1 MGELPDDLIIWK
13 YMDLPKFLDLLENE
27 HLYFCKVRILTDLYE
42 CSFPELQKRTK
53 AINDIKDL
61 VFVNCWSISNQ
72 EDFAL
77 WKVYS
82 NNNEYGVAIRT
93 TVGKLKSCLQHSEPY
108 SIPTIRFNKVVYS
121 DNLKDKSLKSVVCTK
136 KPFYSYEKELRLWLS
151 AIEKTDI
158 ISNGLTVN
166 LDINKMIEGIY
177 ISPFMPEWFHLNFIS
192 IVAKYKRKTFLHS
205 KIIPSSIKEK
215 KQ

>member
-1 MGELPDDLIIWK
+1 MEELPDDLIIWK

-27 HLYFCKVRILTDLYE
+27 HLYFCNVRILTDLYE
-42 CSFPELQKRTK
+42 CSFPEWQKRTK
-53 AINDIKDL
+53 QLNVIKDL

-82 NNNEYGVAIRT
+82 NNNEYGVAIKT

-108 SIPTIRFNKVVYS
+108 SIPTIRFNKVIYS
-121 DNLKDKSLKSVVCTK
+121 DNLKDMSLKSAVCTK
-136 KPFYSYEKELRLWLS
+136 KPFYSYEKELRLWLR
-151 AIEKTDI
+151 AIEETDI
-158 ISNGLTVN
+158 FSKGLTVN
-166 LDINKMIEGIY
+166 LNINQLIEGIY
-177 ISPFMPEWFHLNFIS
+177 RSPFMPEWFYSNFKR
-192 IVAKYKRKTFLHS
+192 IVAKYKGEAFLQS
-205 KIIPSSIKEK
+205 KIVPSSIKEK